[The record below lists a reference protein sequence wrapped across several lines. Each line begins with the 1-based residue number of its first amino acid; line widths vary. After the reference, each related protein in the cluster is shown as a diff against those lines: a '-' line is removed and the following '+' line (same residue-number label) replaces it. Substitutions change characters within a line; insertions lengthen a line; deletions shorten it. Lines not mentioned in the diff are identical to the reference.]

1 VSGRFIW
8 LLVEESGAMVTSQQ
22 VDALTHAWLDMK
34 ASLDFLN
41 EIEDLLDRCEI
52 GELQVALK
60 QSIKELEE
68 AYPFMSSTPLGET
81 K

>member
-1 VSGRFIW
+1 
-8 LLVEESGAMVTSQQ
+8 MVTSQQ
-22 VDALTHAWLDMK
+22 VDALTHSWLDMK
-34 ASLDFLN
+34 ASLKFLN

-52 GELQVALK
+52 NELQVALK

-81 K
+81 R